1 MTQVFPLYGLSTPPL
16 GQPSSLP
23 TAAAADPSGELP
35 EEIETVR
42 GRVQLRRQR
51 GDAGVS
57 AGVEH
62 LHVGGERA
70 GFTLLPTRG
79 MGIWKA
85 WAGERSFGWNSPVQG
100 PVHPAWVP
108 LSEPS
113 GLGWLSGFDELLVRC
128 GLESNGAP
136 QFGSGGQLEYPLH
149 GRIANLPAESLSVAV
164 DAEAG
169 TVEVRGTVRESRLFF
184 TNLSL
189 ESTIRMAIDGETI
202 EIEDRVTNHSDSPA
216 TAQLLYHI
224 NLGAP
229 LLSEGATLVAPAVE
243 VVPKTDQ
250 AAAAIDS
257 YPRYQGPQVGFAEE
271 VYLMRLVADHSG
283 WTRALLR
290 GADGTAGFGVS
301 FDTST
306 LPYFI
311 QWKNTAGLADGYVT
325 GLEPA
330 TGFPNTRRF
339 EEANGRIVS
348 LEAGETQT
356 HRLRLHLLS
365 SAEQVEAFEAEVRK
379 LALADPKID
388 RRPRDGWCEG

>member
-1 MTQVFPLYGLSTPPL
+1 MMQIFPLYGPADSLHEADQAGAST
-16 GQPSSLP
+16 
-23 TAAAADPSGELP
+23 ELP
-35 EEIETVR
+35 QVIATSR
-42 GRVQLRRQR
+42 GRLSLRRHR
-51 GDAGVS
+51 SETGLS
-57 AGVEH
+57 AGVEQ
-62 LHVGGERA
+62 LQIDGERA

-85 WAGERSFGWNSPVQG
+85 WAGEQTFGWKSPVHG
-100 PVHPAWVP
+100 PVHPALVP

-113 GLGWLSGFDELLVRC
+113 GLGWLAGFDELLVRC

-136 QFGSGGQLEYPLH
+136 QFSPSGQLQYPLH
-149 GRIANLPAESLSVAV
+149 GRIANLPAESLVVAV
-164 DAEAG
+164 NSDDG
-169 TVEVRGTVRESRLFF
+169 TIEVSGTVRESRLFF

-189 ESTIRMAIDGETI
+189 QSTVRMAADSDTI
-202 EIEDRVTNHSDSPA
+202 EIEDRITNHSDAPG

-229 LLSEGATLVAPAVE
+229 LLGEGATLVAPAVE

-257 YPRYQGPQVGFAEE
+257 YTRYEGPQVGFAEQ

-290 GADGTAGFGVS
+290 GADGSTGFGVS

-311 QWKNTAGLADGYVT
+311 QWKNTAGTNDGYVT

-330 TGFPNTRRF
+330 TGFPNTRGF
-339 EEANGRIVS
+339 EEANGRVVW
-348 LEAGETQT
+348 LDPGETRI

-365 SAEQVEAFEAEVRK
+365 EAARVEAFEAEVRK
-379 LALADPKID
+379 LAPSAPKVD
-388 RRPRDGWCEG
+388 RQPRAGWCEG